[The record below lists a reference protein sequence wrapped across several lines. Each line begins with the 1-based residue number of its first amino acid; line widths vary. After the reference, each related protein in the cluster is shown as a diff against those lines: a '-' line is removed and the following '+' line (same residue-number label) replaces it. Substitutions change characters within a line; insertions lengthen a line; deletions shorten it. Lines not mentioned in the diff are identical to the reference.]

1 MKFTSIIT
9 KSAREQW
16 RNFWILVLTVT
27 MAPFFVYVYYLI
39 IESSKPSY
47 DILVLNRDKGI
58 EQMSENIDYG
68 SRLIEGIIKMRDA
81 HPDIPLNIRETHDK
95 EDAVRK
101 VKNKKADALV
111 IIPENFSQCIH
122 SLIHDP
128 GFSQNTPGADIE
140 FIGDLTNINYMVGA
154 IWANGFIEEYIAGT
168 TQKYKPVKIKET
180 ALGVSGNVD
189 DFHLVVPGLLIL
201 SIIILMLS
209 ATIAIITEVENK
221 TLIRLKL
228 SRLTALEFLSG
239 VGFVQLIVGIVSI
252 LLTLLVAVSLGFKF
266 TGGSFGILLLIAVL
280 TGISIIAF
288 SLILAAVTKTANEV
302 LIVGNFPLFLFM
314 FFTGAAFPMEGKAL
328 FTLFDYPVSIQGL
341 MAPTHAIDALKKVL
355 IMKMG
360 LTDILPELIAL
371 IVITVIYFVI
381 GVWAFNRRHMKIV
394 NI

>member
-1 MKFTSIIT
+1 MKLTSIIA

-16 RNFWILVLTVT
+16 RNFWILILTVT
-27 MAPFFVYVYYLI
+27 MAPFFVYIYYII

-47 DILVLNRDKGI
+47 DILILNRDRGVM
-58 EQMSENIDYG
+58 QMSENINYG
-68 SRLIEGIIKMRDA
+68 SRLIQGVIKMRNA
-81 HPDIPLNIRETHDK
+81 HPDIPLNIREVSDK
-95 EDAVRK
+95 KDGVNE
-101 VKNKKADALV
+101 VKKKKADALV
-111 IIPENFSQCIH
+111 IIPENFSQCIQN
-122 SLIHDP
+122 P
-128 GFSQNTPGADIE
+128 GDSRNKSRAEIE

-154 IWANGFIEEYIAGT
+154 IWANGFIDDYIT
-168 TQKYKPVKIKET
+168 TTARINKPVKIKET
-180 ALGVSGNVD
+180 ALGISGNVD
-189 DFHLVVPGLLIL
+189 DFQLVVPGLLIL

-228 SRLTALEFLSG
+228 SRITALEFLSG
-239 VGFVQLIVGIVSI
+239 VGIVQLIVGIVSI

-314 FFTGAAFPMEGKAL
+314 FFTGAAFPMKGKAL
-328 FTLFDYPVSIQGL
+328 FTLFGYPVSLQGL
-341 MAPTHAIDALKKVL
+341 MSPTHAIDALKKVL
-355 IMKMG
+355 IMKMD

-371 IVITVIYFVI
+371 AVITVIYFTV
-381 GVWAFNRRHMKIV
+381 GVWAFNRRHMKSV